1 MIYKS
6 KLKELFTGSFIEVQ
20 KICTI
25 LDDFNIKYII
35 QDEKK
40 SAILAGFGIT
50 NLFWIRPV
58 YLPYRAQCAKQTVIW
73 LLSLQIGHLDL
84 GTGDHPYLPKLRFQR
99 VNFPRPRMC
108 LLASPTSF
116 GEEGNHGGSMT

>member
-25 LDDFNIKYII
+25 LDDFELKYII
-35 QDEKK
+35 QDQKK

-50 NLFWIRPV
+50 NLFYTHRLLV
-58 YLPYRAQCAKQTVIW
+58 YENDYEFALKICK
-73 LLSLQIGHLDL
+73 
-84 GTGDHPYLPKLRFQR
+84 
-99 VNFPRPRMC
+99 N
-108 LLASPTSF
+108 
-116 GEEGNHGGSMT
+116 

>member
-50 NLFWIRPV
+50 NLFYTHRLLV
-58 YLPYRAQCAKQTVIW
+58 YENDY
-73 LLSLQIGHLDL
+73 
-84 GTGDHPYLPKLRFQR
+84 KLALKICK
-99 VNFPRPRMC
+99 N
-108 LLASPTSF
+108 
-116 GEEGNHGGSMT
+116 